1 MGSSLVAPTQ
11 HSASSVAA
19 IVAALSNLDLNV
31 SSGNG
36 KVSFGTYTG
45 VATRNRRAP
54 ASQVASWHD
63 GPVASSAVS
72 LARNMIWDRWV
83 NINQFIK
90 MIPTLL
96 VNSATK
102 MRSLFGEGCEDQD

>member
-36 KVSFGTYTG
+36 KVSFGT
-45 VATRNRRAP
+45 
-54 ASQVASWHD
+54 
-63 GPVASSAVS
+63 
-72 LARNMIWDRWV
+72 
-83 NINQFIK
+83 
-90 MIPTLL
+90 
-96 VNSATK
+96 
-102 MRSLFGEGCEDQD
+102 